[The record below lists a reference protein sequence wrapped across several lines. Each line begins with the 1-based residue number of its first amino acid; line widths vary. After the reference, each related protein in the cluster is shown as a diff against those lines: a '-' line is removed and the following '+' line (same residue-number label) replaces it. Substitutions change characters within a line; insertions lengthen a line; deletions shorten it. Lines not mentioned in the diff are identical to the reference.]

1 MKDKGGGWKN
11 INTNVTVII
20 DLPTFKVLKLATD
33 FWTHKCFLDL
43 SSSLPLL
50 NIRTDAQ
57 KIVLIFIDPFAT

>member
-1 MKDKGGGWKN
+1 MKDRGDWKN
-11 INTNVTVII
+11 INTNVTVKI
-20 DLPTFKVLKLATD
+20 DLPTFKILKLTTD